1 MNLSLRVLKL
11 SPCDLED
18 MDMDGSVCSSFS
30 NQFPEGFVSLL
41 ITGPSYLVGSRM
53 ASLKTQLSTG
63 YFESCNDDTNN
74 IYCDICI
81 GLAIQQVMMNE
92 LFKFVPVR
100 A

>member
-1 MNLSLRVLKL
+1 
-11 SPCDLED
+11 
-18 MDMDGSVCSSFS
+18 
-30 NQFPEGFVSLL
+30 
-41 ITGPSYLVGSRM
+41 M